1 MSSPNDIKNGTVV
14 RYEGDLWVVVSFQ
27 RVAPGKGSSFVRT
40 RMKNIQTGKVVENN
54 FKSAETLEF
63 EEVSYLK
70 MQYLFSDGQT
80 YTFMDNHTY
89 EQVEI
94 SKDMIEEVIP
104 YFKEG
109 LEVTISMHDGRA
121 LAVALPKKIE
131 YTVASA
137 PPAVKG
143 DTASGNVTKEAIM
156 DNGLKVQVPI
166 FIKDGERILVNTE
179 TGAYSERVNS

>member
-1 MSSPNDIKNGTVV
+1 MV
-14 RYEGDLWVVVSFQ
+14 RYEGNLCVVVAFQ

-40 RMKNIQTGKVVENN
+40 RMKNIQTGKVIEVN
-54 FKSAETLEF
+54 FKSAENLDF

-70 MQYLFSDGQT
+70 MQYLFDDGST

-94 SKDMIEEVIP
+94 PGDLISESVP
-104 YFKEG
+104 YLKEG
-109 LEVTISMHDGRA
+109 VEVTVSMHEGRP
-121 LAVALPKKIE
+121 LAITLPKKIE

-156 DNGLKVQVPI
+156 DNGLHVQVPI

-179 TGAYSERVNS
+179 TGDYSERVNS